1 MVAEGFTSQ
10 LTSIYVIKGETKIST
25 QMWKTCKENDWKL
38 CFTFKQNIEQT
49 ELIKREMY
57 QLRKKYQSW

>member
-1 MVAEGFTSQ
+1 
-10 LTSIYVIKGETKIST
+10 
-25 QMWKTCKENDWKL
+25 MWRTCKENDWKL
-38 CFTFKQNIEQT
+38 CFTFKQNIEWT